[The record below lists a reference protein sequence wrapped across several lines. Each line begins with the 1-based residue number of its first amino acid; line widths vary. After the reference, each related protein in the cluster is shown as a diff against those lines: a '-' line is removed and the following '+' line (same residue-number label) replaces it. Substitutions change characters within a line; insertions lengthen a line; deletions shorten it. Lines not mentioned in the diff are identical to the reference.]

1 MDLAG
6 GIAVKY
12 FVIGMFGLSA
22 LVLVSLLIGA
32 VTLSPHDLFFGQSE
46 KARLILFSSRVPRTI
61 SLVLAGASM
70 AIAGSI
76 MQMLSRN
83 RFVEPGTAGTIES
96 AIFGLL
102 VVTLIAPG
110 LPILLKMLVSVA
122 TALLGTALFLAVLER
137 APLRSPLLVPLV
149 GLMLGGVINAAATF
163 IAYRFDVLQSLV
175 GWSTGD
181 FSMVLR
187 GRYEL
192 LWVSFVAAVA
202 AYAIADRFTLAGLGQ
217 DISVNLGV
225 NYRRTLV
232 VGLGIVALVTASVV
246 ATVGAVPFV
255 GLVVPNVVSMLI
267 GDNVRRAVPWTALLG
282 AAFVL
287 GCDIVGRTIVKP
299 YEIPLGSI
307 VGVLGSAIF
316 LLLLKRAASRYG

>member
-1 MDLAG
+1 M
-6 GIAVKY
+6 KY
-12 FVIGMFGLSA
+12 FVVGICGLAA
-22 LVLVSLLIGA
+22 LVTASLLIGA
-32 VTLSPHDLFFGQSE
+32 VALSPYDLFFGQDE
-46 KARLILFSSRVPRTI
+46 KARLILLSSRLPRTI
-61 SLVLAGASM
+61 ALVLAGASM

-83 RFVEPGTAGTIES
+83 RFVEPGTSGTIES

-102 VVTLIAPG
+102 LVTLIAPG
-110 LPILLKMLVSVA
+110 LSVLFKMLVSVA
-122 TALLGTALFLAVLER
+122 TALLGTAVFLAVLER
-137 APLRSPLLVPLV
+137 TPLRSPLLVPLV

-192 LWVSFVAAVA
+192 LWVSFIAAVA

-217 DISVNLGV
+217 DISANLGMSF
-225 NYRRTLV
+225 RRTLF
-232 VGLGIVALVTASVV
+232 VGLGVVALVTASVV

-255 GLVVPNVVSMLI
+255 GLVVPNVVSMII
-267 GDNVRRAVPWTALLG
+267 GDNVRRTVPWTALLG

-287 GCDIVGRTIVKP
+287 GCDLVGRTIIRP

-307 VGVLGSAIF
+307 IGVIGSAIF
-316 LLLLKRAASRYG
+316 LLLLKRAVSRYG

>member
-1 MDLAG
+1 M
-6 GIAVKY
+6 KY
-12 FVIGMFGLSA
+12 FVIGMFGLA
-22 LVLVSLLIGA
+22 VLVVVSLLVGVVA
-32 VTLSPHDLFFGQSE
+32 LSPHDLFFGPSE
-46 KARLILFSSRVPRTI
+46 KARLILFSSRVPRTL

-110 LPILLKMLVSVA
+110 LPVFFKMLVSVA

-149 GLMLGGVINAAATF
+149 GLMLGGVINAGTTF

-175 GWSTGD
+175 GWATGD

-202 AYAIADRFTLAGLGQ
+202 AYAIADRLTLAGLGQ
-217 DISVNLGV
+217 DISSNLGV
-225 NYRRTLV
+225 NYQRTLV

-255 GLVVPNVVSMLI
+255 GLVVPNVVSMVI

-282 AAFVL
+282 AVFVL
-287 GCDIVGRTIVKP
+287 GCDIVGRTIVGP

>member
-1 MDLAG
+1 M
-6 GIAVKY
+6 KY

-46 KARLILFSSRVPRTI
+46 KARLILFSSRIPRTI

-83 RFVEPGTAGTIES
+83 RFVEPGTSGTIES

-102 VVTLIAPG
+102 LVTLVAPG
-110 LPILLKMLVSVA
+110 LPVFLKMLVSVA

-149 GLMLGGVINAAATF
+149 GLMLGGVINSAATF

-202 AYAIADRFTLAGLGQ
+202 A
-217 DISVNLGV
+217 
-225 NYRRTLV
+225 
-232 VGLGIVALVTASVV
+232 
-246 ATVGAVPFV
+246 
-255 GLVVPNVVSMLI
+255 
-267 GDNVRRAVPWTALLG
+267 
-282 AAFVL
+282 
-287 GCDIVGRTIVKP
+287 
-299 YEIPLGSI
+299 
-307 VGVLGSAIF
+307 
-316 LLLLKRAASRYG
+316 